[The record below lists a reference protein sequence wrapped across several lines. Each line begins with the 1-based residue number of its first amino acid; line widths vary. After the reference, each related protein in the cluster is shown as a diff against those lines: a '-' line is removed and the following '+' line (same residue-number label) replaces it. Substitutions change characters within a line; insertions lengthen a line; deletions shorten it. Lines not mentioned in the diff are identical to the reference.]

1 MFRFMKVKDQI
12 IALRRDNATL
22 QAANTNNANNIDYLA
37 MMTDVELSVDEGN
50 ISTASMMDE
59 MMEG

>member
-12 IALRRDNATL
+12 IALRRDNAAL

-37 MMTDVELSVDEGN
+37 MMTDVELPVDERN

>member
-12 IALRRDNATL
+12 IALRRDNASL
-22 QAANTNNANNIDYLA
+22 QAVNTNNANNIDYLA
-37 MMTDVELSVDEGN
+37 MMTDVELPVDEGN

>member
-12 IALRRDNATL
+12 IALRRDK
-22 QAANTNNANNIDYLA
+22 AANTNNANNIDYLA
-37 MMTDVELSVDEGN
+37 MMTDVELPVDEGN

>member
-12 IALRRDNATL
+12 IALRRDNAAL

-37 MMTDVELSVDEGN
+37 MMTDVELPVDEGN
-50 ISTASMMDE
+50 ISTAIMMDK

>member
-12 IALRRDNATL
+12 IALRRDNAAL

-37 MMTDVELSVDEGN
+37 MMTDVELPVDEGN
-50 ISTASMMDE
+50 ISTVSMIDE

>member
-12 IALRRDNATL
+12 IALRRDNASL

-37 MMTDVELSVDEGN
+37 MMTDVELPVDEGN
-50 ISTASMMDE
+50 ISTTSMMDE

>member
-12 IALRRDNATL
+12 IALRRDNAAL

-37 MMTDVELSVDEGN
+37 MMTDVELPVDEDN